1 MTEVECFQLLPALGA
16 RPEMILIGER
26 EARAGEFSIPSLNSK
41 DLNKNF
47 KTLSYNDCE
56 CAFDQIHLN

>member
-47 KTLSYNDCE
+47 NTLSYNDCE
-56 CAFDQIHLN
+56 CAFDHIHLN